1 MENKSIPKLIIEI
14 LSGENRLTINEIF
27 EKSELP
33 IERKEYLRLC
43 VNRLS
48 GAKSPQIAKDGK
60 RAKEY
65 LYSLKENIEI
75 PIENIIIEK
84 YTKEYIETDKDFPFN
99 MLEQEKIKEIWSR
112 KKNG

>member
-1 MENKSIPKLIIEI
+1 MENKSIPKKIIGI

-27 EKSELP
+27 EKSKLP

-43 VNRLS
+43 VNRLLR
-48 GAKSPQIAKDGK
+48 AKNPQIAKDGK

-65 LYSLKENIEI
+65 LYSLRENIEI

-84 YTKEYIETDKDFPFN
+84 YTEEYLETDKDFPFN
-99 MLEQEKIKEIWSR
+99 ELEQEKIKEIWSGR
-112 KKNG
+112 KNG